1 MDSMAIR
8 FVDIDESN
16 WKAACALQVRPDQS
30 PFVCHFEPVAAEAL
44 AAAYVRP
51 GGLAWVPFGICSGDS
66 MVGFFLLCEA
76 ADSDE
81 QWLRFFFIDRENQG
95 KGFARK
101 ALEGLGNFATSRF
114 PGTRRIKLIVH
125 PDNQRA
131 MDVYQAAGFALT
143 EELYSG
149 YPVWVFEIEPRLQPI
164 PYL

>member
-1 MDSMAIR
+1 MEGTVIR

-30 PFVCHFEPVAAEAL
+30 PFVCHFEPAAAEAL

-51 GGLAWVPFGICSGDS
+51 GGFAWVPFGICSGDS

-76 ADSDE
+76 ADSEE
-81 QWLRFFFIDRENQG
+81 QWLRFFFVDRQYQG
-95 KGFARK
+95 RGFARM
-101 ALEGLGNFATSRF
+101 ALKELADFAVSRF
-114 PGTRRIKLIVH
+114 PGTHRIKLIVH

-131 MDVYQAAGFALT
+131 MDVYQAAGFVLT

-149 YPVWVFEIEPRLQPI
+149 YPVWVLGIEP
-164 PYL
+164 